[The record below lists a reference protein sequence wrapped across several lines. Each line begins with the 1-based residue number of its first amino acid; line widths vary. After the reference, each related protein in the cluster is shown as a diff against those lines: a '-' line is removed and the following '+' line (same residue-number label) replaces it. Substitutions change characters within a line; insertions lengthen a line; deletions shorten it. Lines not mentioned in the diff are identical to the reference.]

1 MINNSDKLEEFNCFK
16 NKLVSYIRD
25 FMDINYTGI
34 DNSLSNRDDRT
45 IKCIDTI
52 KYPIIVDNLPYH
64 RFYLNDDTIC
74 SIDKDDRMNIYFKE
88 TRNPNLINENY
99 DDIISMYPLD
109 SFKYYNLDDFESFN
123 NILRLIYDNEVL
135 MDYIFDRLK
144 GEDFNWIEVQKT
156 YDNIIKYIIDKNRN
170 TIYHLYMDNI
180 ERIDYINTYEYVKSI
195 YYDKDKKDDDECSDL
210 IQYNFKLNT
219 FNFFGFPYNFR
230 DFFFTLKNELDYSK
244 KSLISLSTLISVFKD
259 NFLYVYTKEEIDR
272 FVTNQIEKKKQEMI
286 NAKNEFLNV

>member
-1 MINNSDKLEEFNCFK
+1 MINNSDKLEGFNCFK
-16 NKLVSYIRD
+16 NKLVFYIRD

-34 DNSLSNRDDRT
+34 DNSLSDRDDRT

-52 KYPIIVDNLPYH
+52 KYPIIVDNLTYPKS
-64 RFYLNDDTIC
+64 YLNDDTIC
-74 SIDKDDRMNIYFKE
+74 SIDKDNRMNIYFKE

-123 NILRLIYDNEVL
+123 NILHLIYDNEVL
-135 MDYIFDRLK
+135 MGYIFDRLK
-144 GEDFNWIEVQKT
+144 GEDFNWVEVQKT

-180 ERIDYINTYEYVKSI
+180 ERIDYINMCESVKSV
-195 YYDKDKKDDDECSDL
+195 YYHKDKKDEYECSDL

-230 DFFFTLKNELDYSK
+230 DFFFPLKNKLDYSI
-244 KSLISLSTLISVFKD
+244 KSLISLSTIISVFKD
-259 NFLYVYTKEEIDR
+259 NFLYVYSKEEIDR

-286 NAKNEFLNV
+286 HAKNEFLNI